1 MDDHKLRI
9 ERTQNLWSSFVRGH
23 EPIARSASMV
33 ADPQVSFD
41 EIGGLAEAKD
51 EILTYA
57 CATTSPEVYERW
69 GTFPPAGM
77 LLIGKSGSGKS
88 LLARALATRT
98 GTAFVCVNTPR
109 MVVDVVHYGAKV
121 GELIKAWTATL
132 EEIPPL
138 TLFFDELEFS
148 QAQEMGVR
156 NDLPVGPIMD
166 FLLEMIDRAV
176 ACSQHLVVGSTA
188 HPANVRHA
196 FAQPGRLDRV
206 VEVNASFPN
215 DVIAALEIH
224 AEKASKR
231 AGRPVFDEIDWPR
244 IVGRSKEAPIGDWVR
259 VLHGV
264 LRRKARA
271 EAAHE
276 EPLPVSTEDLSHEV
290 ERFHQA
296 QQRISTGK
304 GGNYL

>member
-1 MDDHKLRI
+1 MDDRTIRI
-9 ERTQNLWSSFVRGH
+9 ERTGNLWTSFVRSH
-23 EPIARSASMV
+23 EPIARSAEIE
-33 ADPQVSFD
+33 ADPKVGFD
-41 EIGGLAEAKD
+41 EIGGLADAKE

-57 CATTSPEVYERW
+57 CAATSPEVYSRW

-77 LLIGKSGSGKS
+77 LLIGASGTGKS
-88 LLARALATRT
+88 LLAKALATRT
-98 GTAFVCVNTPR
+98 DTAFVRVNTPR
-109 MVVDVVHYGAKV
+109 MVLDVVHHAAMV
-121 GELIKAWTATL
+121 GDLIKAWSSIL

-176 ACSQHLVVGSTA
+176 ACPQHLVVGSTA
-188 HPANVRHA
+188 HPATIRHA

-206 VEVNASFPN
+206 VEVNPVFPG
-215 DVIAALEIH
+215 DVIDALGIH
-224 AEKASKR
+224 ADKASKR
-231 AGRPVFDEIDWPR
+231 AGRPLFDEIDWRR
-244 IVGRSKEAPIGDWVR
+244 IVGQSKEAPIGDWVR
-259 VLHGV
+259 VLHAV

-276 EPLPVSTEDLSHEV
+276 AATPVTTKDLSSEV

-296 QQRISTGK
+296 QRRIATSN